1 MVSFPG
7 RLQFLPP
14 ESTSQAANQPQY
26 TSSPYYTISRA
37 ISTPAA
43 ERLASGAE
51 VCAAVLH
58 HDPLNGAAAN
68 RAGLTSSMSNLEIE
82 MGCAQLAL
90 GADVAIHTG
99 AFAADGC
106 PQNSADTIM

>member
-26 TSSPYYTISRA
+26 TSSPYYTTSRV

-43 ERLASGAE
+43 KRLASGAK
-51 VCAAVLH
+51 VGAAVLH
-58 HDPLNGAAAN
+58 HDPLDGAATNGAGFA
-68 RAGLTSSMSNLEIE
+68 SPMSNIEIE

-90 GADVAIHTG
+90 GADVAIH
-99 AFAADGC
+99 ADAVAH
-106 PQNSADTIM
+106 PDAH